1 LKIFIHF
8 IVLFVLCFACN
19 SLIAQTKTPNDSLV
33 WNGGKYVPY
42 SSIPVDTVLFDFNR
56 DLSTQLQPIDTIISY
71 ALRYSPSLK
80 FEDASIEKA
89 MYNLKYAR
97 YLWMNGI
104 TGFVN
109 YTYGDQTNLNSLD
122 NNGAVLNNS
131 LGVGYRVGLN
141 AVIPLTEVFGRPNR
155 MKQLR
160 SEYTMAKWKREERE
174 LEVAQRVIMAY
185 FNLTNAQKQMKI
197 RDQDAES
204 ARLTVEISNVEMKRG
219 KIHPSEL
226 SRIKNLHA
234 IAESNLE
241 LSRRDF
247 MMFYYQLE
255 VLVGVK
261 LNTLR
266 KK

>member
-1 LKIFIHF
+1 
-8 IVLFVLCFACN
+8 
-19 SLIAQTKTPNDSLV
+19 
-33 WNGGKYVPY
+33 
-42 SSIPVDTVLFDFNR
+42 
-56 DLSTQLQPIDTIISY
+56 
-71 ALRYSPSLK
+71 
-80 FEDASIEKA
+80 
-89 MYNLKYAR
+89 
-97 YLWMNGI
+97 MNGI

-131 LGVGYRVGLN
+131 LGVGYRVGIN